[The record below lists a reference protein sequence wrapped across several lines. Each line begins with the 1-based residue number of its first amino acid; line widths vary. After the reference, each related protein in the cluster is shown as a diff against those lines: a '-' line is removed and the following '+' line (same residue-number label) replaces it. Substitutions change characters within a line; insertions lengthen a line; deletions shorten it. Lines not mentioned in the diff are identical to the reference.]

1 MRQKVDVL
9 TEFDHDQGN
18 LIDRK
23 RMTFMLEMFFFLCPI
38 FENFD

>member
-9 TEFDHDQGN
+9 TEFDHVQGN

-23 RMTFMLEMFFFLCPI
+23 RMTFMLEMVFFLCPI